1 MRINKLGKIGS
12 VVFGMCSGVVFA
24 GPTIV
29 NAPVDALYVP
39 TGFDDNDNSEVVVA
53 GMFPTSCYKVGP
65 SEAKL
70 NNATGEIEVFVNA
83 YKYEG
88 ICAQVLTPFLQAVKL
103 GILPSGEYTVRV
115 KETQL
120 FDTVSV
126 GKSRT
131 NNPDDFLYAPVENAK
146 IDESGIAQKL
156 VLEGTYPY
164 TFVGCALIREVKVIH
179 KKADIIEVLPVMDLI
194 NDERCIRDDNEF
206 KVEYKLADKI
216 FGKNLIHVR
225 VLNGQ
230 SFNRLVNI
238 TK

>member
-1 MRINKLGKIGS
+1 MINRNFGKISG
-12 VVFGMCSGVVFA
+12 VVFGLFSGIVFA
-24 GPTIV
+24 GPTIIP
-29 NAPVDALYVP
+29 APVDSLFVP
-39 TGFDDNDNSEVVVA
+39 TGFDDNDNSEVIVA
-53 GMFPTSCYKVGP
+53 GMFPTACYKVGT

-70 NNATGEIEVFVNA
+70 NSDTGEIEVIVNA

-88 ICAQVLTPFLQAVKL
+88 LCAQVLTPFLQSIRL

-120 FDTVSV
+120 TDTVSV

-131 NNPDDFLYAPVENAK
+131 SSPDDFLYAPVENAK
-146 IDESGIAQKL
+146 IDESGVAQKL
-156 VLEGTYPY
+156 ILEGTYPY

-179 KKADIIEVLPVMDLI
+179 KKADILEVLPVMDLI
-194 NDERCIRDDNEF
+194 NDERCIRDGNEF
-206 KVEYKLADKI
+206 KFEYKLADKLV
-216 FGKNLIHVR
+216 GKNLVHVR

-238 TK
+238 AK